1 MKEGNRLYE
10 LKRYKEALESYN
22 QSIRLDPNNA
32 VAYFNRGVCLSD
44 LNKKQE
50 AIESYI
56 EAIRLKPDYTKAIN
70 NLKLLLN
77 EK

>member
-1 MKEGNRLYE
+1 LEEGNRLYE

-32 VAYFNRGVCLSD
+32 NAYNGRGVCLSS

-56 EAIRLKPDYTKAIN
+56 EAIRLKPDLTIAIN
-70 NLKLLLN
+70 NLKELLN